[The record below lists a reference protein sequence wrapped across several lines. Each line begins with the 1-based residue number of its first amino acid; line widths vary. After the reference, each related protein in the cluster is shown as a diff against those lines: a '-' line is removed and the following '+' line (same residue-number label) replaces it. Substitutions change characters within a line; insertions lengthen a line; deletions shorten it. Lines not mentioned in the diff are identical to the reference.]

1 MDCIPYFEMVF
12 KWHLEYVLLLDLLL
26 DICTKW
32 FIVLKCSLLQHLFQ
46 RYTNVADLVKVE
58 TIFIENR
65 LEYVNIFI
73 PHKLHTACCYSIIL
87 V

>member
-32 FIVLKCSLLQHLFQ
+32 FIVLKCSLLQYLFQ

-73 PHKLHTACCYSIIL
+73 PHKLYTECCYSIIL